1 MCSWENAMYSEGMGR
16 EWQQLLALDTV
27 EEVQQVFTRHTN
39 TRVYVE
45 ESFVELKGF
54 LNKNGDKFKWIS
66 YDYGQFEG
74 IGL

>member
-1 MCSWENAMYSEGMGR
+1 
-16 EWQQLLALDTV
+16 V